1 MCMIQRRFKIITALV
16 VVLAFFKIYQH
27 NLFVQLT
34 YEYQRLV
41 RHKKELEQTRNEAY
55 IKLLERKDPDKV
67 FASAQKK
74 LGMQPL
80 AVNQMKLVP
89 SGIDAVDCLHTTST
103 DTVLK
108 TVGLYDL
115 VIGKTGGVR
124 HVRA

>member
-1 MCMIQRRFKIITALV
+1 MIQRRFKILTVLV

-34 YEYQRLV
+34 YEHQRLI
-41 RHKKELEQTRNEAY
+41 RHKKELEQARNEAY
-55 IKLLERKDPDKV
+55 INLLERKDPDKV
-67 FASAQKK
+67 FALAQKK

-80 AVNQMKLVP
+80 AVNQMRLVP
-89 SGIDAVDCLHTTST
+89 NGIDVVDCLHTTST
-103 DTVLK
+103 DAVLK